1 MLHFNSLRKLAGGLV
16 ALSLFA
22 ASVPARAADYAPIDC
37 GKTSSSAERTI
48 CRSYS
53 LGQAEA
59 RMATLFGVAT
69 SLVAMGQRADI
80 GDAQRTWLKERNACA
95 DDGACI
101 ARAYQS
107 RIAALSSTFDA
118 IASHGPF

>member
-1 MLHFNSLRKLAGGLV
+1 MLYFTSHRKRIGGLV
-16 ALSLFA
+16 ALTLLA
-22 ASVPARAADYAPIDC
+22 TSVPARAADYAPIDC
-37 GKTSSSAERTI
+37 GKASSSADDTI

-59 RMATLFGVAT
+59 RMATLYGVVT

-80 GDAQRTWLKERNACA
+80 GDAQRTWLKERNACG

-101 ARAYQS
+101 ARAYRS
-107 RIAALSSTFDA
+107 RITALSANLDA